1 MKTYLNKASAFA
13 ILLTSFYNCTIE
25 SIDNLQDQSIDII
38 NIEDSQANTCTGIS
52 PKARMTNNG
61 TIPFDFEIYDSSG
74 SLIIGFYNVLPSTQT
89 DWYSF
94 DEDNTIFVVENDS
107 VEDQKVSHQM
117 DNCTE
122 INLEIDSNNLL
133 TNAQP
138 QQASN

>member
-1 MKTYLNKASAFA
+1 MKTYLNKAIAIA
-13 ILLTSFYNCTIE
+13 ILLTSFYNCSVEPTDNFQNQTI
-25 SIDNLQDQSIDII
+25 SIEAL
-38 NIEDSQANTCTGIS
+38 EDLDSNTCSGIS

>member
-1 MKTYLNKASAFA
+1 MKTYLNKAIAFA